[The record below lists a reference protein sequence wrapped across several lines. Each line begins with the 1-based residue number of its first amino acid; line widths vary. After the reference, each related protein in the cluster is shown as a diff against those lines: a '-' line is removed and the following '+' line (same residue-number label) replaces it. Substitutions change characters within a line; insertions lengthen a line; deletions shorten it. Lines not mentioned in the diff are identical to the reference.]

1 MADKERLAMK
11 FSDVTPN
18 LIVSDVAR
26 SVAFY
31 RDVLGFTMGETVPD
45 APPFQFAWMRRDGV
59 SVFLNS
65 VESVKS
71 EHAELGA
78 RSIGGTATLFIV
90 LEAEN
95 VAGGIDA
102 LHASV
107 SRGARVIMEL
117 KNQFYGM
124 REFGI
129 EDPDGYVIFFAQRI
143 G

>member
-1 MADKERLAMK
+1 MK
-11 FSDVTPN
+11 FADVTPN
-18 LIVSDVAR
+18 LIASDVSR

-31 RDVLGFTMGETVPD
+31 RDVLGFPMGETVPD
-45 APPFQFAWMRRDGV
+45 APPFHFAWMRRDGV

-65 VESVKS
+65 VESVRS
-71 EHAELGA
+71 EHRDLGS
-78 RSIGGTATLFIV
+78 RPIGGTATLFII
-90 LEAEN
+90 LEAED

-102 LHASV
+102 LYASV
-107 SRGARVIMEL
+107 SKGARVIMEL

-143 G
+143 AG

>member
-1 MADKERLAMK
+1 MK

-18 LIVSDVAR
+18 LIASDVSR

-31 RDVLGFTMGETVPD
+31 RDVLGFSMGETVPD
-45 APPFQFAWMRRDGV
+45 APPFAFAWMRRDGV

-65 VESVKS
+65 IESVRS
-71 EHAELGA
+71 EHRELGA
-78 RSIGGTATLFIV
+78 RPIGGTATLFII
-90 LEAEN
+90 LEAEDI
-95 VAGGIDA
+95 AGGIDA
-102 LHASV
+102 LYASV
-107 SRGARVIMEL
+107 SHGARVIMEL